1 MAPTNRLSPIPQPP
15 TKPVV
20 GNMLSLDP
28 TAPVQNLA
36 RLARELGPI
45 FWLDMMGAPVVF
57 VAGHDLVD
65 ELSDEKRF
73 DKAVR
78 GPLRRVRA
86 IGGDGLFTADTDEP
100 NWSKAH
106 NILLQPFGNRAMQ
119 SYHPSMVDIAEQ
131 LVKKWERLNAD
142 EEIDV
147 VHDMTALTLDTIG
160 LCGFDY
166 RFNSFYRRD
175 YHPFV
180 ASLVRSLET
189 IMMIRGLPLENLWM
203 QKRRRDMASDV
214 EFMNRMVDE
223 IVAERRKNATA
234 ADDKKDMLAAMMTGV
249 DRATGTQLD
258 DVNIRYQ
265 INTFLIAGHETT
277 SGLLSC
283 TIYALLKHPE
293 VLKKAYEEV
302 DRVLGPD
309 INARPTYQQVTQLTY
324 ITQVLKE
331 ALRMWPPAP
340 AYGISPLK
348 DETIGGKYKLR
359 KNTFVTVL
367 VLALHRDPSVWGP
380 NPDAFNP
387 ENFSREAEAAR
398 PVNAWKPFGN
408 GQRACIGRGFAMH
421 EAALAIG
428 MILQRFKLIDVH
440 RYQMHLKETLTIKPE
455 GFKIKVRP
463 RTDQERGSFTG
474 AATATPAANPAA
486 PRARTRPGHNTPL
499 LVLYGSNLGTA
510 EELATRVAD
519 LAEINGFATTLAPLD
534 DHVGKLP
541 TQGGVLIFCAS
552 YNGAAP
558 DNATQFV
565 QWLGSELPR
574 DAFANLR
581 YAVFGCG
588 NSDWA
593 ATYQSIPR
601 FIDEQLAAHGGKS
614 VYARGEGDAR
624 SDLDGQF
631 EQWFAKAAPEAVK
644 EFGVDTGLSRNAE
657 DEPLYSIE
665 PLAPSVTN
673 TVVALGGAAPM
684 QLLANT
690 ELQNKTGPYASER
703 STRHIEVQLPPGALY
718 RVGDHLS
725 VVPRN
730 DPALVDSV
738 ARRFGFLPSDQIRL
752 QVADGRR
759 AQLPVGEAV
768 SVGRLLTDFVELQ
781 QVATRKQIQ
790 ILSEHTRCP
799 VTKPKLLAFV
809 GEDAAS
815 GERYRSDILGKR
827 KSVFDLLEE
836 HPACELPLHVYLEML
851 SLLAPR
857 YYSISS
863 SPSVDASRCSVTVA
877 VVDAPAASGRGIY
890 KGICSNYLA
899 GRRAGETIYATLRET
914 KAGFRLPADPTV
926 PVIMIGP
933 GTGLAPF
940 RGFLQERAAL
950 KARGA
955 ALGPAMLFFGCRH
968 PEQDYLYA
976 DELKGFA
983 ADGIT
988 ELRTGFSRGEGPK
1001 TYVQNLIAAEK
1012 DRVWALI
1019 EQGAIIYVCG
1029 DGGKMEPDV
1038 KATLVA
1044 IYRER
1049 RAADAASRP
1058 ALDRRPRRQKSLR
1071 TRRLGGRVETF
1082 QCRRRLVRDC
1092 AQER

>member
-1 MAPTNRLSPIPQPP
+1 MASTNKLSPIPRPP

-20 GNMLSLDP
+20 GNMLSLDS

-36 RLARELGPI
+36 RLAKELGPI
-45 FWLDMMGAPVVF
+45 FWLDMMGSPIVIVS
-57 VAGHDLVD
+57 GQDLVD

-86 IGGDGLFTADTDEP
+86 VAGDGLFTADTSEP

-106 NILLQPFGNRAMQ
+106 NILMQPFGSRAMQ
-119 SYHPSMVDIAEQ
+119 SYHPSMVDIADQ
-131 LVKKWERLNAD
+131 LVKKWERLNGD

-180 ASLVRSLET
+180 ESLVRSLET
-189 IMMIRGLPLENLWM
+189 IMMIRGLPMENLWM
-203 QKRRRDMASDV
+203 QKRRRDLAGDV
-214 EFMNRMVDE
+214 AFMNKMVDE
-223 IVAERRKNATA
+223 IVAERRKNAEATEA
-234 ADDKKDMLAAMMTGV
+234 KKDMLGAMMTGV
-249 DRATGTQLD
+249 DRATGEQLD

-283 TIYALLKHPE
+283 TLYALLKHPD
-293 VLKKAYEEV
+293 VLRKAYEEV

-309 INARPTYQQVTQLTY
+309 IDAKPTYQQVTQLTY
-324 ITQVLKE
+324 ITQILKE
-331 ALRMWPPAP
+331 ALRLWPPAP
-340 AYGISPLK
+340 AYGISPLS
-348 DETIGGKYKLR
+348 DQTIGGKYNLK
-359 KNTFVTVL
+359 KNTFITVL

-380 NPDAFNP
+380 KPDAFDP
-387 ENFSREAEAAR
+387 ENFSREAEAKR

-421 EAALAIG
+421 EAALAVG
-428 MILQRFKLIDVH
+428 MILQRFTLIDVN
-440 RYQMHLKETLTIKPE
+440 RYQMVLKETLTIKPD

-463 RTDQERGSFTG
+463 RADQDRGAYAG
-474 AATATPAANPAA
+474 QAASTAAVSTAALA
-486 PRARTRPGHNTPL
+486 PRARTRPAHNTPL

-519 LAEINGFATTLAPLD
+519 LAEVNGFATKLAPLD
-534 DHVGKLP
+534 DFVGKLP
-541 TQGGVLIFCAS
+541 EQGGVLIFCAS
-552 YNGAAP
+552 YNGAPP

-565 QWLGSELPR
+565 KWLGSDLPK
-574 DAFANLR
+574 DAFAKVR

-588 NSDWA
+588 NSDWL

-601 FIDEQLAAHGGKS
+601 FIDDQLAAHGAS
-614 VYARGEGDAR
+614 NAYVRGEGDAR
-624 SDLDGQF
+624 DDLDGQF
-631 EQWFAKAAPEAVK
+631 ESWFAKLRPLAVK
-644 EFGVDTGLSRNAE
+644 EFGIDTNFDRSAD
-657 DEPLYSIE
+657 DEPLYRIE
-665 PLAPSVTN
+665 PVAPPAINAAVT
-673 TVVALGGAAPM
+673 LGGAAPM
-684 QLLANT
+684 KVLVNT
-690 ELQNKTGPYASER
+690 ELQNRSGANASAR
-703 STRHIEVQLPPGALY
+703 STRHIEVQLPAGTSY

-738 ARRFGFLPSDQIRL
+738 ARRFGFLPADQIRL
-752 QVADGRR
+752 QVAEGRR
-759 AQLPVGEAV
+759 AQLPIGDTV
-768 SVGRLLTDFVELQ
+768 SVGRLLSEFVELQ

-790 ILSEHTRCP
+790 IMSENTRCP
-799 VTKPKLLAFV
+799 VTRPKLLAYV
-809 GEDAAS
+809 GDDAAS
-815 GERYRSDILGKR
+815 TELYRSEILARR

-836 HPACELPLHVYLEML
+836 HPACELPFHAYLEML

-863 SPSVDASRCSVTVA
+863 SPSGDPLRCSVTVA
-877 VVDAPAASGRGIY
+877 VVAGAANSGRGIY

-899 GRRAGETIYATLRET
+899 GRRAGETIHATVRET
-914 KAGFRLPADPTV
+914 KAGFRLPDDPLV
-926 PVIMIGP
+926 PIIMIGP

-940 RGFLQERAAL
+940 RGFLQERAAR
-950 KARGA
+950 KAKGA
-955 ALGPAMLFFGCRH
+955 VLGPAMLFFGCRH
-968 PEQDYLYA
+968 PDQDYLYA
-976 DELKGFA
+976 DELKAFA

-988 ELRTGFSRGEGPK
+988 ELYTGFSRAEGPK
-1001 TYVQNLIAAEK
+1001 TYVQNLVAAQQE
-1012 DRVWALI
+1012 RLWSLI
-1019 EQGAIIYVCG
+1019 ENGAIIYVCG

-1044 IYRER
+1044 ICRQR
-1049 RAADAASRP
+1049 KATDADAALRWIDDLGTRNRYV
-1058 ALDRRPRRQKSLR
+1058 LDVWA
-1071 TRRLGGRVETF
+1071 GG
-1082 QCRRRLVRDC
+1082 
-1092 AQER
+1092 

>member
-1 MAPTNRLSPIPQPP
+1 MPAKNKLSPIPHPP
-15 TKPVV
+15 MKPVV
-20 GNMLSLDP
+20 GNMLSLDS
-28 TAPVQNLA
+28 TAPAQNLA

-45 FWLDMMGAPVVF
+45 YWMDMMGAPLVV
-57 VAGHDLVD
+57 VSGHDLVD

-73 DKAVR
+73 GKVVR
-78 GPLRRVRA
+78 GPLRRVRS
-86 IGGDGLFTADTDEP
+86 IGGDGLFTADTSEP

-142 EEIDV
+142 EEIEV

-203 QKRRRDMASDV
+203 QKRRRDLAADV
-214 EFMNRMVDE
+214 AFMNKMVDE
-223 IVAERRKNATA
+223 IVAERRRSA
-234 ADDKKDMLAAMMTGV
+234 AGSDDRKDLLAAMMTGV
-249 DRATGTQLD
+249 DRVTGEQLD

-283 TIYALLKHPE
+283 TLYALLKHPE

-302 DRVLGPD
+302 DRVFGPD
-309 INARPTYQQVTQLTY
+309 VNAKPTFQQVTQLTY

-331 ALRMWPPAP
+331 ALRLWPPAP
-340 AYGISPLK
+340 AYGIAPFA
-348 DETIGGKYKLR
+348 DEVIGGDYRLK
-359 KNTFVTVL
+359 KNIFITVL

-380 NPDAFNP
+380 NPDAFDP

-428 MILQRFKLIDVH
+428 MILQRFRLIDVH

-455 GFKIKVRP
+455 GFRIKVRP
-463 RTDQERGSFTG
+463 REDKERGAYAGPSATAAVSG
-474 AATATPAANPAA
+474 AATA
-486 PRARTRPGHNTPL
+486 PRGRTRPGHNTPL

-519 LAEINGFATTLAPLD
+519 LAEVNGFATRLAPLD
-534 DHVGKLP
+534 DFVGKLP
-541 TQGGVLIFCAS
+541 EEGGALIFCAS
-552 YNGAAP
+552 YNGAPP

-565 QWLGSELPR
+565 KWLGGDLR
-574 DAFANLR
+574 KDAFARLR

-593 ATYQSIPR
+593 ATYQAVPR
-601 FIDEQLAAHGGKS
+601 FIDEKLAAHGGRG
-614 VYARGEGDAR
+614 VFTRGEGDAR
-624 SDLDGQF
+624 GDLDSDF
-631 EQWFAKAAPEAVK
+631 ESWFTRLAPLATR
-644 EFGVDTGLSRNAE
+644 EFGIESSFARSAE
-657 DEPLYSIE
+657 DEPLYSVE
-665 PLAPSVTN
+665 PVAPSVVN
-673 TVVALGGAAPM
+673 AVVALGGASPM
-684 QLLANT
+684 KLLTNN
-690 ELQNKTGPYASER
+690 ELQNKAGANASER
-703 STRHIEVQLPPGALY
+703 STRHIEVQLPAGLSY

-730 DPALVDSV
+730 DPALVDAV

-752 QVADGRR
+752 QVAEGRR

-768 SVGRLLTDFVELQ
+768 SVGRLLADFVELQ

-790 ILSEHTRCP
+790 IMSEHTNCP

-809 GEDAAS
+809 GDDAAS
-815 GERYRSDILGKR
+815 AERYRAEIHARR

-836 HPACELPLHVYLEML
+836 YPACELPLHAYLEML

-863 SPSVDASRCSVTVA
+863 SPSVDPSRCSVTVA
-877 VVDAPAASGRGIY
+877 VVEGPAASGRGIY

-899 GRRAGETIYATLRET
+899 GRRVGETIQATVRET
-914 KAGFRLPADPTV
+914 KAGFRLPDDPAV
-926 PVIMIGP
+926 PIIMIGP

-940 RGFLQERAAL
+940 RGFLQQRAAS
-950 KARGA
+950 KAGGA
-955 ALGPAMLFFGCRH
+955 TLGPAMLFFGCRH

-976 DELKGFA
+976 DELKAHA
-983 ADGIT
+983 AGGIT
-988 ELRTGFSRGEGPK
+988 ELYTAFSRGEGPK
-1001 TYVQNLIAAEK
+1001 TYVQDLVAAEQ
-1012 DRVWALI
+1012 DRVWKLI
-1019 EQGAIIYVCG
+1019 EDGAIIYVCG

-1038 KATLVA
+1038 KAALVA

-1049 RAADAASRP
+1049 TGADRDAAQRWIDDLG
-1058 ALDRRPRRQKSLR
+1058 AGNRYVLDVWA
-1071 TRRLGGRVETF
+1071 GG
-1082 QCRRRLVRDC
+1082 
-1092 AQER
+1092 

>member
-1 MAPTNRLSPIPQPP
+1 MASTNRLSPIPHPP
-15 TKPVV
+15 TRPVV
-20 GNMLSLDP
+20 GNMLSLDS

-45 FWLDMMGAPVVF
+45 FWLDMMGAPLVV
-57 VAGHDLVD
+57 VSGHDLVD

-86 IGGDGLFTADTDEP
+86 VAGDGLFTADTSEP

-119 SYHPSMVDIAEQ
+119 SYHPSMVDIADQ
-131 LVKKWERLNAD
+131 LVRKWERLNAD
-142 EEIDV
+142 DEIDV

-180 ASLVRSLET
+180 ESLVRSLET
-189 IMMIRGLPLENLWM
+189 IMMIRGLPMEKLWM
-203 QKRRRDMASDV
+203 QKRRRDLAGDIA
-214 EFMNRMVDE
+214 FMNGMVDE
-223 IVAERRKNATA
+223 IVAERRKNANA
-234 ADDKKDMLAAMMTGV
+234 AGDKNDMLGAMMTGV
-249 DRATGTQLD
+249 DRVTGEQLD

-283 TIYALLKHPE
+283 TLYALLKHPD

-302 DRVLGPD
+302 DRV
-309 INARPTYQQVTQLTY
+309 
-324 ITQVLKE
+324 
-331 ALRMWPPAP
+331 
-340 AYGISPLK
+340 
-348 DETIGGKYKLR
+348 GGKYKLK

-380 NPDAFNP
+380 NPDAFDP

-428 MILQRFKLIDVH
+428 MILQRFTLIDVN
-440 RYQMHLKETLTIKPE
+440 RYQMHLKETLTIKPD

-463 RTDQERGSFTG
+463 RPEKDRGAFIG
-474 AATATPAANPAA
+474 RATPAAEVSSAALA
-486 PRARTRPGHNTPL
+486 PRARTRPGHHTPL

-519 LAEINGFATTLAPLD
+519 LAEVNGFATRLAPLD
-534 DHVGKLP
+534 DFAGKLP
-541 TQGGVLIFCAS
+541 EQGGVLIFCAS
-552 YNGAAP
+552 YNGAPP

-565 QWLGSELPR
+565 KWLGGELPKE
-574 DAFANLR
+574 AFANVR

-601 FIDEQLAAHGGKS
+601 FIDEQLAAHGARG

-624 SDLDGQF
+624 GDLDGEF
-631 EQWFAKAAPEAVK
+631 ESWFAKLAPLATR
-644 EFGVDTGLSRNAE
+644 EFGIDSNFSRRAE
-657 DEPLYSIE
+657 DEPLYRIE
-665 PLAPSVTN
+665 PVPPSAVN
-673 TVVALGGAAPM
+673 AIVALGGVAPM
-684 QLLANT
+684 KVLVNS
-690 ELQNKTGPYASER
+690 ELQNRDGANASDR
-703 STRHIEVQLPPGALY
+703 STRHIEVQLPPGISY

-738 ARRFGFLPSDQIRL
+738 ARRFGFLPADQIRL
-752 QVADGRR
+752 QVAEGRR
-759 AQLPVGEAV
+759 AQLPVGEPV

-799 VTKPKLLAFV
+799 VTRPKLLAYL
-809 GEDAAS
+809 GDDATS
-815 GERYRSDILGKR
+815 TERYRLDILGQR
-827 KSVFDLLEE
+827 KSVFDVLEE
-836 HPACELPLHVYLEML
+836 HPACELPFHAYLEML

-863 SPSVDASRCSVTVA
+863 SPSLDPSRCSVTVG
-877 VVDAPAASGRGIY
+877 VVEGPASSGRGIY
-890 KGICSNYLA
+890 KGICSNFLA
-899 GRRAGETIYATLRET
+899 GRRTGEAILATVRET
-914 KAGFRLPADPTV
+914 KAGFRLPDDASV
-926 PVIMIGP
+926 PIIMVGP

-950 KARGA
+950 KAKGA
-955 ALGPAMLFFGCRH
+955 SLGPAMLFFGCRH
-968 PEQDYLYA
+968 PDQDFLYA
-976 DELKGFA
+976 DELKAFNA
-983 ADGIT
+983 SGIA
-988 ELRTGFSRGEGPK
+988 ELHTAFSRAESPK
-1001 TYVQNLIAAEK
+1001 AMCRI
-1012 DRVWALI
+1012 W
-1019 EQGAIIYVCG
+1019 
-1029 DGGKMEPDV
+1029 
-1038 KATLVA
+1038 
-1044 IYRER
+1044 
-1049 RAADAASRP
+1049 S
-1058 ALDRRPRRQKSLR
+1058 
-1071 TRRLGGRVETF
+1071 
-1082 QCRRRLVRDC
+1082 RRRGN
-1092 AQER
+1092 ASGA